1 MTIHSLS
8 NPHHF
13 VRDCEAKGIYYEFLV
28 EATACLGQQKVC
40 EMFSGRSCRGGE
52 NNVSAGTLQNWLAT
66 FKFSRENPDVV
77 DKDPY
82 QSRIVEKKGTMF
94 DEFVALIKTPID
106 EAVRESWKE
115 MSLGKLSTEAIRV
128 GITLGVKNAKA
139 LKTLPERMQEMYE
152 RRKANIWNKVYSGD
166 VAEVVAREEKDT
178 DYRMK
183 NFITLGKLAKER
195 GISYQNKTKEEIVK
209 LLEEFDKKQNE
220 PPVEKKEEKTYDYDK
235 MISKELKELA
245 KNRGFTMYNN
255 MNNTTLRGHHREYD
269 ESIKKQREE
278 QRLKKIESEG
288 KEDGNNDDNK
298 IIREFS
304 LELATGEHHP
314 ILIREDGMV
323 NATLLCRAGN
333 KEFVHYERNQQAQV
347 FIEAV
352 ESDLRLCRSQLMIVN
367 KGNSSK
373 FVQGTWV
380 HRLIAIDL
388 ARWINPR
395 FALQI
400 MKWTDELITTGSV
413 KIEKPL
419 LPILDRTAMD
429 LEAEELEKKCNPLLY
444 SNQFVLYMAYIGDG
458 GLVKIGSSDC
468 RLCERES
475 KHVSCES
482 LYPQFRFIACF
493 PISGGC
499 IETTIHSLLD
509 KYRHSYHKQK
519 EIYKPEH
526 TLQDFIDMVGK
537 LLEEHDLRFQVQ
549 KLRQENIDLKTR
561 NLELEKRVMRCSC

>member
-1 MTIHSLS
+1 MTIHSLT

-13 VRDCEAKGIYYEFLV
+13 VRDCEAKGIYYEFLM
-28 EATACLGQQKVC
+28 EAATCLGQQKVC

-66 FKFSRENPDVV
+66 FKFSKENPDVV

-106 EAVRESWKE
+106 EKIRESWKE
-115 MSLGKLSTEAIRV
+115 MSLGKLSREAVRW

-139 LKTLPERMQEMYE
+139 LKNLPERMEEMFE
-152 RRKANIWNKVYSGD
+152 RRNANIWNKTYGADVEAGVVV
-166 VAEVVAREEKDT
+166 VAEDKDT

-195 GISYQNKTKEEIVK
+195 GISYQNKTKDEIVK

-220 PPVEKKEEKTYDYDK
+220 SPVEKKEEKTYDYDK
-235 MISKELKELA
+235 MVSKELKELA

-269 ESIKKQREE
+269 ESIKKRAEE
-278 QRLKKIESEG
+278 QRLKKMEKEEG
-288 KEDGNNDDNK
+288 KEDDEDNVQ
-298 IIREFS
+298 EFS
-304 LELATGEHHP
+304 LVHSNGTEHKL
-314 ILIREDGMV
+314 LIREDGMV
-323 NATLLCRAGN
+323 NATMLCKAGG
-333 KEFVHYERNQQAQV
+333 KFIGDYLRNHTTNE
-347 FIEAV
+347 FIEALSSV
-352 ESDLRLCRSQLMIVN
+352 MGYPITELIIV
-367 KGNSSK
+367 KQGGIA
-373 FVQGTWV
+373 QGTWIHRKIAYHLAMWV
-380 HRLIAIDL
+380 H
-388 ARWINPR
+388 PP
-395 FALQI
+395 FAVCVSNWL
-400 MKWTDELITTGSV
+400 DELFTTGSV

-419 LPILDRTAMD
+419 LPILDRTTMD

-509 KYRHSYHKQK
+509 KYRYSYHKQK
-519 EIYKPEH
+519 EIYKPEN
-526 TLQDFIDMVGK
+526 TLQDFIDMIGK

-561 NLELEKRVMRCSC
+561 NVELEKRVMKCRC